1 MVHQFPVL
9 LAEIGIKDRDRME
22 GFINLDFFHLL
33 LFLLANPS
41 YQIGDPIPPYLVRE
55 GWPGLC
61 PSEFYPRYHKDQEI
75 GSVVTQVEKSRTG
88 RW

>member
-55 GWPGLC
+55 GGQGKAGRGCVL
-61 PSEFYPRYHKDQEI
+61 PSSTPATTKIKKLAQ
-75 GSVVTQVEKSRTG
+75 S
-88 RW
+88 

>member
-22 GFINLDFFHLL
+22 GFINLYFFHLL

-55 GWPGLC
+55 GGQGKGGCVL
-61 PSEFYPRYHKDQEI
+61 PSSTPATTKIKKLAQ
-75 GSVVTQVEKSRTG
+75 S
-88 RW
+88 